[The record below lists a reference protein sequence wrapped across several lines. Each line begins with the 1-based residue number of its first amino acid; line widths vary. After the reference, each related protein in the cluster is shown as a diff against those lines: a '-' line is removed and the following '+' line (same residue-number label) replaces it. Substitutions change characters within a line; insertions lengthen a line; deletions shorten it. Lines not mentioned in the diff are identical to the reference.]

1 MYEEIEDYQEKDK
14 MNISFLNEFSCGDS
28 RRSSFWNNNTI
39 NNNFNFDNNNNN
51 IFDNIPITRS
61 KTIKFCDKPRFSFL
75 SSNTQS
81 LVGQIFHNSINKFS
95 RMSSISSIN
104 NNSINT
110 ISNVDEFYLKKVS
123 TFKEKPKLD
132 SLPLIHMNSMKAK
145 EAKNKFSFFRSKT
158 INLSNNET
166 KTKNKDEINKW
177 LMRI

>member
-1 MYEEIEDYQEKDK
+1 
-14 MNISFLNEFSCGDS
+14 
-28 RRSSFWNNNTI
+28 
-39 NNNFNFDNNNNN
+39 
-51 IFDNIPITRS
+51 
-61 KTIKFCDKPRFSFL
+61 
-75 SSNTQS
+75 
-81 LVGQIFHNSINKFS
+81 
-95 RMSSISSIN
+95 MSSISSIN